1 MRTVSWVKERRTV
14 DERRYFEYPKPR
26 VYSKFRRPSLNDTG
40 NMKPGVQQDRVLEF
54 WLATRL
60 CTVPATSCST
70 SVTPPVVKPVK
81 FCARYFAPLRRGD
94 NSNLPVSMNWGVV
107 LVGMRVT
114 IEPAELPVITSTLC
128 LSRIEV
134 ESLDL

>member
-1 MRTVSWVKERRTV
+1 M
-14 DERRYFEYPKPR
+14 DERRYFEYREPR
-26 VYSKFRRPSLNDTG
+26 VYSKFWRPSLNDTG
-40 NMKPGVQQDRVLEF
+40 NMKPGVSQDRILEF

-60 CTVPATSCST
+60 CAAPATSSFT
-70 SVTPPVVKPVK
+70 SVTPPVVKPAK
-81 FCARYFAPLRRGD
+81 FCARYFVPLRRGD
-94 NSNLPVSMNWGVV
+94 HSNLPVSMNWGVV